1 MSSKSPCRA
10 IKITFGVCVVIVAC
24 IWAAGRFGPI
34 RPVTTNSGF
43 REIMGTFVQVAAV
56 AGDSGTTKRCI
67 DAAFEQLELVDNLM
81 SDYKDDSEISQ
92 VNRDG
97 YKQAVKVSRM
107 VFEVLHR
114 SIEFSKK
121 TAGAFDVTI
130 GPLVDLWR
138 SVDEKN
144 AMPSEEELAEAR
156 AKVGF
161 EKLILDEQ
169 EQTIRFAVDG
179 MRLDLGGIAKGYA
192 IDLAI
197 EAMQRA
203 GAVGGMVDVGGDIR
217 CFGAGPKGKEEW
229 TIGLQD
235 PGIATE
241 AIIGGPLT
249 LILELTDDA
258 VATSGNYRRFV
269 LIDGKKYSHIIN
281 PATSAGTEGLSSVT
295 VIAKNAMDADV
306 LATAVTVMGAEKG
319 LALIEPMPE
328 TEAILI
334 TAGPEPE
341 QIQTSGADKYIRK

>member
-10 IKITFGVCVVIVAC
+10 IKITFGACVVIVAC

-34 RPVTTNSGF
+34 RLVATNSGF
-43 REIMGTFVQVAAV
+43 REVMGTFVQVVAV
-56 AGDSGTTKRCI
+56 AGDSGTRKRCI
-67 DAAFEQLELVDNLM
+67 EAAFEKLELVDNLM

-107 VFEVLHR
+107 VFGVLQR
-114 SIEFSKK
+114 SIEFSRK

-138 SVDEKN
+138 SVDEPGT
-144 AMPSEEELAEAR
+144 MPSEEELAKAR

-161 EKLILDEQ
+161 EKLILDKQ
-169 EQTIRFAVDG
+169 EQTIRFAVEG

-192 IDLAI
+192 VDLAI
-197 EAMQRA
+197 EAMRRA
-203 GAVGGMVDVGGDIR
+203 GALGGMVDVGGDIR
-217 CFGAGPKGKEEW
+217 CFGAPPKGKKKW

-235 PGIATE
+235 PDSATD

-269 LIDGKKYSHIIN
+269 LIDGKKYSHIID

-295 VIAKNAMDADV
+295 VIARNAMDADA

-319 LALIEPMPE
+319 LAFIESMPD
-328 TEAILI
+328 TEALLI
-334 TAGPEPE
+334 TAGTEPE